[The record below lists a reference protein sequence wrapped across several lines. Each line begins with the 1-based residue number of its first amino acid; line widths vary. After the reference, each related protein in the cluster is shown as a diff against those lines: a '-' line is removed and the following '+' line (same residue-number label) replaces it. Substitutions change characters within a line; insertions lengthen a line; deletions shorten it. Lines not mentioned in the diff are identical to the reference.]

1 MLGKH
6 PAWAACWSLLR
17 ILTLEQRRIV
27 FVHLDEFD
35 QALNAEVGERQDA
48 VFSDARDLDDAV
60 LDFHLAGD
68 VPQPV
73 FVFTELL
80 DDAIAGSSP
89 YGTELKIRT
98 FMSSSFI
105 LRLIARRSSNRI
117 EPATR
122 TSGFVA
128 AAFFRSSVK

>member
-1 MLGKH
+1 MRPANEKLILAVCPLANSGPPFLLATRRFKSKH

-35 QALNAEVGERQDA
+35 HALNAEVGERQDA
-48 VFSDARDLDDAV
+48 VFSDAIDPDDAV

-80 DDAIAGSSP
+80 GDAIDGRDVMD
-89 YGTELKIRT
+89 LVD
-98 FMSSSFI
+98 
-105 LRLIARRSSNRI
+105 LH
-117 EPATR
+117 
-122 TSGFVA
+122 
-128 AAFFRSSVK
+128 